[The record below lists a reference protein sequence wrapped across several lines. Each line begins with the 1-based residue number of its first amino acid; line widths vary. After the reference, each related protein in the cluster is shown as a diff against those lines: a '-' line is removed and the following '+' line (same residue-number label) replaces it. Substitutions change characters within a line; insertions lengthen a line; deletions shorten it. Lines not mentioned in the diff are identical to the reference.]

1 MHRTHRGRL
10 GALSLVVSACLL
22 APTAFADIE
31 LAGVRFPEQI
41 TSASHPLVLNGAGI
55 RSKFVI
61 KVYVAALYAPS
72 RTTNAQAL
80 INSDEPR
87 RLRLHLLRDI
97 DSKTLD
103 DAMQEGLQDNNSPAE
118 LAALNAS
125 TKQLS
130 KLMTDVGSM
139 KEGHIID
146 LDFDAK
152 GVTVTDNGHVRGRID
167 SVPFARALLRVWL
180 GEHPAQASLK
190 KALLGN

>member
-1 MHRTHRGRL
+1 MQRTHRGRL
-10 GALSLVVSACLL
+10 GALSLIVSAGLL
-22 APTAFADIE
+22 TTPALADIE
-31 LAGVRFPEQI
+31 LAGVRVPERA

-72 RTTNAQAL
+72 RTSDAQAL
-80 INSDEPR
+80 INSNEPR

-103 DAMQEGLQDNNSPAE
+103 DAMQDGLRDNNSPAE
-118 LAALNAS
+118 MAALNS
-125 TKQLS
+125 SRKQLS
-130 KLMTDVGSM
+130 KLMADVGGM

-146 LDFDAK
+146 MDFDAK
-152 GVTVTDNGHVRGRID
+152 GVTITDNGHVRGRVD
-167 SVPFARALLRVWL
+167 SVPFSRALLRVWL
-180 GEHPAQASLK
+180 GDNPAQASLK